1 MRKKPDFAQKASF
14 LAVFWEKTVF
24 SNAKLVIFAPVLIKS
39 MFNDKIS
46 TMKKVMFIAIALV
59 AMVCISCTKTG
70 SKDYYSYSTSF
81 RINGQGNNTTELDNI
96 LRPKLNNV
104 MQLTKEEAQ
113 TEWNGFLSSVS
124 NITVTL
130 NESSYYV
137 VKFCRQE
144 TQNDQLVNVETIG
157 TQSWGNVPV
166 K

>member
-1 MRKKPDFAQKASF
+1 
-14 LAVFWEKTVF
+14 
-24 SNAKLVIFAPVLIKS
+24 
-39 MFNDKIS
+39 
-46 TMKKVMFIAIALV
+46 
-59 AMVCISCTKTG
+59 
-70 SKDYYSYSTSF
+70 
-81 RINGQGNNTTELDNI
+81 
-96 LRPKLNNV
+96 

-130 NESSYYV
+130 NDSSYYV

-157 TQSWGNVPV
+157 TKTWGNVPA

>member
-1 MRKKPDFAQKASF
+1 
-14 LAVFWEKTVF
+14 
-24 SNAKLVIFAPVLIKS
+24 
-39 MFNDKIS
+39 
-46 TMKKVMFIAIALV
+46 MKKVMFIAVALV

-81 RINGQGNNTTELDNI
+81 RINGQGNNTTELEKI

-130 NESSYYV
+130 NDSSYYV

-157 TQSWGNVPV
+157 TKTWGNVPA